1 MTAPIGKAGASPPN
15 TNPDA
20 GQIGLVAAVSIGI
33 GGMVGAGIFSI
44 LGVVAQAA
52 GNAMWLAFMIGGVV
66 ALLSTYSYAKLG
78 AVFPSAGGAVHFLVK
93 GFGDGVLA
101 GGLNLFMWA
110 GYIISLALYAT
121 AFGSYAA
128 TFFTTAPSPLLLKSL
143 AVGSVLALTLV
154 NAFGASIMGRGE
166 TLIVAVKVAIL
177 VLFAA
182 AGLFFINPG
191 NLSPALTAGGR
202 SRSCSARACCSSAM
216 RASGSSPMRPATCA
230 TRKVMLPRALYTAV
244 ILVIVLYLVVA
255 VTVTGN
261 LSNAQIEQ
269 AKDYA
274 LAEAAKPFLGEFG
287 FRLIAIAALFSTA
300 SAINAT
306 LFGSAN
312 VCYMIARDGEL
323 PARLSRTEWKQA
335 TGGLLLTAALVILV
349 TLAVRSFRHR
359 HDGQRR
365 VPAGLRRGER
375 RPSARAE
382 ADRRQRDHRLAV
394 AHHLSRDVRD
404 PRGLHLS
411 AATGGDRGAGP
422 HRRSVVCRGMALSPL
437 DWTDDQDTDAGRRG
451 PEAGL
456 SACCRTCR
464 NTSAIPSASRVCGR
478 RAGVTSATVLFR
490 VGRTIGRATIPAP
503 DIPARTTL

>member
-1 MTAPIGKAGASPPN
+1 MTAPTGNSAGTPPMQ
-15 TNPDA
+15 NPDA

-52 GNAMWLAFMIGGVV
+52 GNAMWMAFLIGGVV

-128 TFFTTAPSPLLLKSL
+128 TFITTVPSPLLLKSL

-154 NAFGASIMGRGE
+154 NAFGARVMGRGE
-166 TLIVAVKVAIL
+166 TFIVAVKVAIL

-182 AGLFFINPG
+182 AGLFFIRPG
-191 NLSPALTAGGR
+191 NLSPVLWPETASILFGAGVLFIGYEGFGLVTN
-202 SRSCSARACCSSAM
+202 AAADM
-216 RASGSSPMRPATCA
+216 RNPR
-230 TRKVMLPRALYTAV
+230 VMLPRALYTAV
-244 ILVIVLYLVVA
+244 ILVIALYLVVA

-261 LSNAQIEQ
+261 LSNAQIAQ
-269 AKDYA
+269 ARDYA

-287 FRLIAIAALFSTA
+287 FRLIAVAALFSTA

-323 PARLSRTEWKQA
+323 PAGLSRTEWKQA
-335 TGGLLLTAALVILV
+335 TGGLILTAALVILV
-349 TLAVRSFRHR
+349 TLLF
-359 HDGQRR
+359 D
-365 VPAGLRRGER
+365 
-375 RPSARAE
+375 
-382 ADRRQRDHRLAV
+382 
-394 AHHLSRDVRD
+394 LS
-404 PRGLHLS
+404 GIAMMGS
-411 AATGGDRGAGP
+411 AAFLLVYAAVNAGHLRVLRETGANAVIVWLSLITCLAMFAILGVYTFQQQPAAIAALIVIAAASFVAEWLY
-422 HRRSVVCRGMALSPL
+422 RR
-437 DWTDDQDTDAGRRG
+437 WT
-451 PEAGL
+451 
-456 SACCRTCR
+456 
-464 NTSAIPSASRVCGR
+464 
-478 RAGVTSATVLFR
+478 
-490 VGRTIGRATIPAP
+490 GRTI
-503 DIPARTTL
+503 RTQTLA